1 MSTIGFDTSNYTTST
16 AWTDGKTDI
25 NVRQILYVKDGE
37 RGIRQSD
44 GVFQHIKLMPV
55 MYEKLSEQI
64 DFKDVKAVGVST
76 RPRCV
81 EGSYMPVFLAGEG
94 YAKVVANTLGVPLY
108 EFSHQDGHIMAG
120 IYSSGSFELLENDFI
135 SVHLSGGTTEILK
148 SRYNEFNFD
157 NEIIGGSKDISAG
170 QFIDRVGVALG
181 FPFPAGVHLDAMAR
195 KGSMDIKGSRVFCRN
210 GEISYSGPE
219 SQAQRQI
226 ARGTADCCA
235 MSCWTLRT
243 VWNGLQELLDTGL
256 SGGMDKL
263 VAVGGVMSNGFLR
276 SQLQRY
282 ASRHHVQV
290 ILAPDGYSADN
301 ASGAAF
307 WAFWKER
314 GRS

>member
-120 IYSSGSFELLENDFI
+120 IYSSGSFGCLKTILYRYTFR
-135 SVHLSGGTTEILK
+135 GTTEILK

-170 QFIDRVGVALG
+170 QFIDRVGVKMGLH
-181 FPFPAGVHLDAMAR
+181 FPAGKALEQLALKTEKGEKLPIAVDGAYMNFSGVETKASRMAESEKCDKSALALGVLENVRDTLVKTINKAMT
-195 KGSMDIKGSRVFCRN
+195 DTNTHRVL
-210 GEISYSGPE
+210 I
-219 SQAQRQI
+219 
-226 ARGTADCCA
+226 
-235 MSCWTLRT
+235 
-243 VWNGLQELLDTGL
+243 
-256 SGGMDKL
+256 
-263 VAVGGVMSNGFLR
+263 VGGVASNGIIRNGLTKK
-276 SQLQRY
+276 L
-282 ASRHHVQV
+282 
-290 ILAPDGYSADN
+290 DGDVYFAKAEYSTDN
-301 ASGAAF
+301 AVGTAYLAHL
-307 WAFWKER
+307 AHKEA
-314 GRS
+314 